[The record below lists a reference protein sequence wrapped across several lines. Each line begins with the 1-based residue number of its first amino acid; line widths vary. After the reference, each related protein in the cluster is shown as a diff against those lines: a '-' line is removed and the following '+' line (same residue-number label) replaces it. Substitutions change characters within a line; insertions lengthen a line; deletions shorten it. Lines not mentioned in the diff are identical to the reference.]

1 MSSAGSGTIGTMNNK
16 YHYKY
21 NNYTRDVQQG
31 DLVSKG
37 NLGMNGFA
45 FFGTDGA
52 AAAVGQNGRVNGLSG
67 SQGYNTYETNRDTN
81 SFKNE
86 AVRGIHNDSPLSIL
100 FFSSKNIK
108 NVQDSIRFSI
118 HQRTKKVIDNQ
129 DEDALKI
136 IMRSIYLQYSQNL
149 PCKIKEQ
156 IELLNHKV
164 IDYCV
169 PQIQS
174 KMEQYYKYLDD
185 ISTLPKHISHPVNVS
200 SKGEKTYALDYHL

>member
-16 YHYKY
+16 YHYKL
-21 NNYTRDVQQG
+21 NNYSRDVQQG

-37 NLGMNGFA
+37 NLGMNGYA
-45 FFGTDGA
+45 FFGTDNA
-52 AAAVGQNGRVNGLSG
+52 AAAIGQNGRVNGLTG
-67 SQGYNTYETNRDTN
+67 DKRYNNYETNRDTN

-86 AVRGIHNDSPLSIL
+86 AVKGIHDETPLSHL

-108 NVQDSIRFSI
+108 NVQDTIRYSIY
-118 HQRTKKVIDNQ
+118 QKTKKVIDNQ
-129 DEDALKI
+129 DQDALKI
-136 IMRSIYLQYSQNL
+136 IMRSIFLQYSQNL

-156 IELLNHKV
+156 IGLLNHKV
-164 IDYCV
+164 VDYCV

-174 KMEQYYKYLDD
+174 KLQQYYKYLED
-185 ISTLPKHISHPVNVS
+185 ISTLPKHFEHPVNVS